1 MKHALLVQDAKVFG
15 LFEKFVQL
23 CNKRATCATWHI
35 KILQPSDSPSVE
47 EGPSGGGANTGGGT
61 FDRFYHLGCACEA
74 IHEDHQQ
81 RLGAGVQKMA
91 FFRQGLQFIPK
102 GFFPCSI

>member
-47 EGPSGGGANTGGGT
+47 EGPSGGGANTGGG
-61 FDRFYHLGCACEA
+61 
-74 IHEDHQQ
+74 
-81 RLGAGVQKMA
+81 
-91 FFRQGLQFIPK
+91 GLLTGFITLAVPVK
-102 GFFPCSI
+102 PFMKTINRG